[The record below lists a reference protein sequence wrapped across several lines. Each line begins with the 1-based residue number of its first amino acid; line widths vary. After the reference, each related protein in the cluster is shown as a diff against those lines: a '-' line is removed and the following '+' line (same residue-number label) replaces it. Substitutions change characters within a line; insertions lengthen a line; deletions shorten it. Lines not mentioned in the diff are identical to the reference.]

1 MAGWIEMAGEQRKQY
16 PKCQHLWQHDGQPFG
31 ASCVK
36 KAWKTACNS
45 VGLPELRFHDL
56 RRSAVRN
63 MDRAGVPRTVA
74 MKVSGHKT
82 ESMFNR
88 YNIVS
93 ERDVAEVR
101 NRMETYLSSL
111 GISTLSSTLS
121 DSEPVTGTQAPRKSL
136 N

>member
-1 MAGWIEMAGEQRKQY
+1 
-16 PKCQHLWQHDGQPFG
+16 
-31 ASCVK
+31 
-36 KAWKTACNS
+36 
-45 VGLPELRFHDL
+45 
-56 RRSAVRN
+56 

-93 ERDVAEVR
+93 ERDVAEVK
-101 NRMETYLSSL
+101 NRMETYLNSL
-111 GISTLSSTLS
+111 GISTLSSTQS
-121 DSEPVTGTQAPRKSL
+121 NSEPADGTKAPPKSL